1 MFLTILKNN
10 LPYLKLINFN
20 LINFTNRTN
29 TFQTM
34 KCLFIPPSTYY
45 SELAAERS
53 SIAVMFVWS
62 LLPAYFIFLLLSKLL
77 SKLAKVLA
85 AFVKGTISAVWRHV
99 GTFAGAFV
107 AEFLGTAVAGF
118 LALMLHNNVETMEAL
133 KEAFNKLSG

>member
-1 MFLTILKNN
+1 
-10 LPYLKLINFN
+10 
-20 LINFTNRTN
+20 
-29 TFQTM
+29 M

-53 SIAVMFVWS
+53 SIAVMFVAS
-62 LLPAYFIFLLLSKLL
+62 IAILYLIFLLLIFLL
-77 SKLAKVLA
+77 SKLVKVLA
-85 AFVKGTISAVWRHV
+85 PFVKGTISAVWRHA